1 MSNLLL
7 WTMWRLVML
16 STVLQVRSGWTFSC
30 PVICQCTE
38 QSFRCTRETQLNSS
52 AKSSLINNIRLTH
65 LPLQEVPSNT
75 FRDLH
80 NVDRIEIS
88 QSDSIRIFRAR
99 AFHSLHSLQEVL
111 IHNMKNLE
119 FIKKGAFSDL
129 PKLKYLSICNTG
141 LREFPDLST
150 ISSLEP
156 LFFLE
161 VGDNIKIDTIP
172 PNAFL
177 GMTEEETYMNLV
189 GNGFKEVQRHAFNGT
204 KMSKLVLKGNRNLR
218 KIHDEAFEGATGP
231 SLLDVSS
238 TALRSLPALGLQ
250 QVTVLTARSAQ
261 GLKTLPPLENLVNLQ
276 EAHLTYP
283 SHCCAFHTWRRK
295 HRENAFLGSFGNLS
309 RLCNSGPPQG
319 IGYPSA
325 SDMSYPEYSLDDFD
339 FQYLNLELCLSDA
352 PIKCTPEPDAFNPCE
367 DLLGYAYLRTATW
380 VIAVSSVLGNLAVLA
395 VLLTSRHKLTVSRF
409 LMCNL
414 AFADLC
420 MGVYLLLIAVVDHR
434 SRRQYY
440 NHATDWQTGGGCGA
454 AGFLT
459 VFASELSVY
468 TLTVI
473 TLERWHTITHA
484 LRRDRKLRLRHVAAM
499 MAAGWGFSLLAA
511 LLPVLGVSSY
521 AKVSI
526 CLPMDIETPASQ
538 AYVMAV
544 LLLNAAAFLVVCVC
558 YGRIYASVRNPRLAT
573 RRSDTKMAKRMAVL
587 IFTDFL
593 CMAPISFFAISAA
606 LRMPLITVSHSKIL
620 LILFYPI
627 NSLCNPFLYT
637 IFTRAFRLEVRL
649 LLSRCGCCSDRAWLH
664 RLLGLAARKPRNSAS
679 SRKPS
684 SLRFYAYHI
693 KMQGCILN
701 RGPK

>member
-1 MSNLLL
+1 MLL
-7 WTMWRLVML
+7 WTMWRLVVL
-16 STVLQVRSGWTFSC
+16 SSVLQVRSDWTFSC
-30 PVICQCTE
+30 PIICQCTE
-38 QSFRCTRETQLNSS
+38 HSLRCTRETQLNAS
-52 AKSSLINNIRLTH
+52 AKSSVIRSVRLTL

-80 NVDRIEIS
+80 NVATIEIS

-99 AFHSLHSLQEVL
+99 AFHSLHSLSELL
-111 IHNMKNLE
+111 IRNIRNLE
-119 FIKKGAFSDL
+119 SIEKGAFSDL
-129 PKLKYLSICNTG
+129 PKLKHLSICNTG
-141 LREFPDLST
+141 LRQFPDLSA

-156 LFFLE
+156 FFYLE
-161 VGDNIKIDTIP
+161 VGDNIEIDTIP
-172 PNAFL
+172 PNAFQ
-177 GMTEEETYMNLV
+177 GMTEEETYMDLV
-189 GNGFKEVQRHAFNGT
+189 RNGFKDVQRYAFNGT
-204 KMSKLVLKGNRNLR
+204 KMSKLILKGNKNLR
-218 KIHDEAFEGATGP
+218 KIHDEAFEGAAGP
-231 SLLDVSS
+231 SLLDVSL

-250 QVTVLTARSAQ
+250 QVTVLTARSTK
-261 GLKTLPPLENLVNLQ
+261 GLKTLPPLESLLNLQ

-295 HRENAFLGSFGNLS
+295 QRENAFLGSFGNLS
-309 RLCNSGPPQG
+309 RLCSSSAPQG
-319 IGYPSA
+319 FGYPSP
-325 SDMSYPEYSLDDFD
+325 SGGLYPDYALYDLD
-339 FQYLNLELCLSDA
+339 FQYLNLELCVSDA
-352 PIKCTPEPDAFNPCE
+352 PIRCTPEPDAFNPCE
-367 DLLGYAYLRTATW
+367 DLLGYAYLRAATW
-380 VIAVSSVLGNLAVLA
+380 AIAVSAVLGNLAVLA

-420 MGVYLLLIAVVDHR
+420 MGVYLLLIAAVDQH

-468 TLTVI
+468 TLAVV

-484 LRRDRKLRLRHVAAM
+484 LRRDRKLRLRHVAAL
-499 MAAGWGFSLLAA
+499 MAGGWGFSLLAA

-521 AKVSI
+521 GKVSI
-526 CLPMDIETPASQ
+526 CLPMDIETPAAQ
-538 AYVMAV
+538 AYVVGV
-544 LLLNAAAFLVVCVC
+544 LLLNAAAFLAVCVC
-558 YGRIYASVRNPRLAT
+558 YGRIYASVRNPHLAT
-573 RRSDTKMAKRMAVL
+573 RRSDAKMAKRMAVL

-627 NSLCNPFLYT
+627 NALCNPFLYT
-637 IFTRAFRLEVRL
+637 IFTRAFRQELRL
-649 LLSRCGCCSDRAWLH
+649 LLRRCGGCGAPRRLP
-664 RLLGLAARKPRNSAS
+664 RLLGQGPRHTGPC
-679 SRKPS
+679 RKPS

-701 RGPK
+701 KGPK

>member
-1 MSNLLL
+1 MVSG
-7 WTMWRLVML
+7 TMWRLIVL
-16 STVLQVRSGWTFSC
+16 FSVLQVRSGWTFLC
-30 PVICQCTE
+30 PVICQCTDR
-38 QSFRCTRETQLNSS
+38 SLRCTKETQMNSTRF
-52 AKSSLINNIRLTH
+52 SLIYNVRLTL
-65 LPLQEVPSNT
+65 LPLEEVPSNT

-80 NVDRIEIS
+80 NVARIEIS
-88 QSDSIRIFRAR
+88 QSNTIRIFRAR
-99 AFHSLHSLQEVL
+99 AFHSLHSLSEILVQN
-111 IHNMKNLE
+111 IKNLE
-119 FIKKGAFSDL
+119 FIEKGTFSDL

-141 LREFPDLST
+141 LKKFPDLSA

-156 LFFLE
+156 FFFLE
-161 VGDNIKIDTIP
+161 VGDNVKIDTIP
-172 PNAFL
+172 PNAFQ

-189 GNGFKEVQRHAFNGT
+189 GNGFKDVQPYAFNGT

-218 KIHDEAFEGATGP
+218 KIHDEAFEGAAGP

-238 TALRSLPALGLQ
+238 TALRSLPTLGLQ

-261 GLKTLPPLENLVNLQ
+261 GLKTLPPLENLINLQ

-295 HRENAFLGSFGNLS
+295 QRENAFLGSFANLS
-309 RLCNSGPPQG
+309 RLCNSSPTQG
-319 IGYPSA
+319 IGYSSA
-325 SDMSYPEYSLDDFD
+325 SDMSYSDYGLYDLD
-339 FQYLNLELCLSDA
+339 FQYLNLELCLNDA
-352 PIKCTPEPDAFNPCE
+352 PIRCTPEPDAFNPCE

-380 VIAVSSVLGNLAVLA
+380 VIAISSVLGNLAVLG

-420 MGVYLLLIAVVDHR
+420 MGIYLLLIAAVDHR

-440 NHATDWQTGGGCGA
+440 NHATDWQTGGGCGV

-459 VFASELSVY
+459 VFASELSIY

-511 LLPVLGVSSY
+511 LLPVMGVSSY

-526 CLPMDIETPASQ
+526 CLPMDIETPVSQ

-544 LLLNAAAFLVVCVC
+544 LLLNAMAFLVVCVC
-558 YGRIYASVRNPRLAT
+558 YGRIYASVRNPHLAT
-573 RRSDTKMAKRMAVL
+573 RRSDAKMAKRMAVL

-637 IFTRAFRLEVRL
+637 IFTRNFRMEVRML
-649 LLSRCGCCSDRAWLH
+649 LNRCGCGGECARLH
-664 RLLGLAARKPRNSAS
+664 RLLGLANREPPNNAS

-701 RGPK
+701 KGAK